1 MASEFYPLT
10 QKEGASYG
18 WRRLYLMKPTELF
31 NHEEALAVRLAA
43 GIAMAREAGLLA
55 RQAFERMTPEQIR
68 FKGPQDFLT
77 ATDLAVEQFLRESIV
92 RQFPE
97 DAILG
102 EELGGGIG
110 EQTWVMDPIDGTAN
124 FARGIP
130 HFCIVLAFVSQ
141 QQTRFGIIYDP
152 IHDEMYVARQG
163 GGATCNGKPLRVAPT
178 QHFTAANIELGWSLR
193 RSNADYLQTLH
204 RLLAAGGNV
213 RRSACGALALA
224 YVACGRTDG
233 YIELH
238 MNPWDCLAGLLLVQE
253 AGGITTDLTADADW
267 PQGGAVL
274 AAVPLFADVMAAA
287 AGLCL
292 EKPELTRK
300 AV

>member
-1 MASEFYPLT
+1 
-10 QKEGASYG
+10 
-18 WRRLYLMKPTELF
+18 MKSTEWF
-31 NHEEALAVRLAA
+31 KHEEALAARLAA
-43 GIAMAREAGLLA
+43 GIAMVREAGLLA
-55 RQAFERMTPEQIR
+55 RQAFERMTAEQIR

-77 ATDLAVEQFLRESIV
+77 ATDLAVERFLRESVV
-92 RQFPE
+92 RQFPA
-97 DAILG
+97 DCILG
-102 EELGGGIG
+102 EEFGGDIG

-152 IHDEMYVARQG
+152 MHDEMYVARQG
-163 GGATCNGKPLRVAPT
+163 GGATCNGETIRVAPT
-178 QHFTAANIELGWSLR
+178 RLFTAATIELGWSQR
-193 RSNADYLQTLH
+193 RSNADYLQTLD
-204 RLLAAGGNV
+204 RLLDAGGNV

-267 PQGGAVL
+267 PLGGPVL
-274 AAVPLFADVMAAA
+274 ASVALFADVMAAA
-287 AGLCL
+287 AGLQL
-292 EKPELTRK
+292 KQPELIRK